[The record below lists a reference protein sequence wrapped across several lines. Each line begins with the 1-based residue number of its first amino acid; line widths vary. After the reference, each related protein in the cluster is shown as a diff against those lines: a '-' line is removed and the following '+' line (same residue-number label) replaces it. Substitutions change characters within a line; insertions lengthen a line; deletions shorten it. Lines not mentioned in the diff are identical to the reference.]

1 MPIFARRFGLLL
13 VACLLHAAAASSLQA
28 ASLVFCSPGS
38 PGDTAQAGPTMEQ
51 LARALE
57 KTASLPAGSVSAA
70 YYESEASGLTALRA
84 TETLLAAVP
93 IPFFVAHEKDLGL
106 EPRLSIVAAPG
117 EPERF
122 ALVVHKGS
130 VAKPADL
137 AGWEVTGTAG
147 YADGF
152 IRHAFKKDFG
162 VIPDGARVTF
172 NAAPLQAL
180 RRAAT
185 GDKLA
190 VVLDA
195 AATSS
200 LASLPFGAD
209 LAIVARSEA
218 FPAGLVCAL
227 PKSAKPGA
235 TVLKGLERLPKS
247 AEGKEALAAIR
258 VQRFDPID
266 AAGVARLKTAAGQER
281 GGRP

>member
-1 MPIFARRFGLLL
+1 MMPALPRRVGLLF
-13 VACLLHAAAASSLQA
+13 VACLLPTAAATSLQA
-28 ASLVFCSPGS
+28 ESLVFCSPGS

-51 LARALE
+51 LARTLE
-57 KTASLPAGSVSAA
+57 KTGGLPAGSVSAA
-70 YYESEASGLTALRA
+70 YYESEAPGLAALRA
-84 TETLLAAVP
+84 AGTLLAAVP
-93 IPFFVAHEKDLGL
+93 IPFFVAHEKELGL
-106 EPRLSIVAAPG
+106 DPRLSIVAASG

-122 ALVVHKGS
+122 SLVAKKGS
-130 VAKPADL
+130 IAKPADL
-137 AGWEVTGTAG
+137 AGWEITGTTG

-152 IRHAFKKDFG
+152 VRRAFTKEFG
-162 VIPDGARVTF
+162 VLPDGARVTF

-195 AATSS
+195 AAAGA

-227 PKSAKPGA
+227 RTSGKSGA
-235 TVLKGLERLPKS
+235 AILKGLERL
-247 AEGKEALAAIR
+247 
-258 VQRFDPID
+258 
-266 AAGVARLKTAAGQER
+266 
-281 GGRP
+281 

>member
-1 MPIFARRFGLLL
+1 MPTFPRCFGVVL
-13 VACLLHAAAASSLQA
+13 VACLLQVAAAPSVRA

-57 KTASLPAGSVSAA
+57 KTGGLPAGSVSAA
-70 YYESEASGLTALRA
+70 YYESESSGLTALRA
-84 TETLLAAVP
+84 TGTLLAAVP

-106 EPRLSIVAAPG
+106 DPRLSIVAAQG

-122 ALVVHKGS
+122 ALVARKGS

-137 AGWEVTGTAG
+137 AGWEVTGITG
-147 YADGF
+147 YAEGF
-152 IRHAFKKDFG
+152 IRRAFTKEFG
-162 VIPDGARVTF
+162 ILPDAARVTF

-195 AATSS
+195 AATAS
-200 LASLPFGAD
+200 LASLPFGGD
-209 LAIVARSEA
+209 LEVVARSEA

-227 PKSAKPGA
+227 PKSGKSTAA
-235 TVLKGLERLPKS
+235 ILKGLERLPKS
-247 AEGKEALAAIR
+247 TEGKDALAAIR
-258 VQRFDPID
+258 VQRFEPID
-266 AAGVARLKTAAGQER
+266 AAGIARLKSAAGQES

>member
-1 MPIFARRFGLLL
+1 M
-13 VACLLHAAAASSLQA
+13 
-28 ASLVFCSPGS
+28 
-38 PGDTAQAGPTMEQ
+38 DQ

-57 KTASLPAGSVSAA
+57 KSGSLPAGSVSAA
-70 YYESEASGLTALRA
+70 YYESEAPGIAAIR
-84 TETLLAAVP
+84 ETGTMLAAVP
-93 IPFFVAHEKDLGL
+93 IPFFIANEKELGL
-106 EPRLSIVAAPG
+106 DPRLSIVAA

-122 ALVVHKGS
+122 ALVAHKGS
-130 VAKPADL
+130 VTKPADL

-147 YADGF
+147 YAERF
-152 IRHAFKKDFG
+152 VRRVFAKEFG
-162 VIPDGARVTF
+162 VLPDGARVTY

-195 AATSS
+195 AATAS

-209 LAIVARSEA
+209 LAIVARSEP

-227 PKSAKPGA
+227 PKSSKSSAA
-235 TVLKGLERLPKS
+235 MLRGLERLPKS
-247 AEGKEALAAIR
+247 SEGKDALAAIR
-258 VQRFDPID
+258 VQRFEPID
-266 AAGVARLKTAAGQER
+266 AAAVARLKTAAGQES